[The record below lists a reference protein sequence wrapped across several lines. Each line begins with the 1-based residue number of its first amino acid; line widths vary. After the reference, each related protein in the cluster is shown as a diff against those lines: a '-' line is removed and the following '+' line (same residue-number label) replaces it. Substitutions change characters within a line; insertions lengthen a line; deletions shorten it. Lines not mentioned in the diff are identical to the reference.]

1 MKKSAKI
8 WLIIA
13 SLLVIIGAVM
23 FAVSLIA
30 YNGDFSK
37 FATAK
42 YQTNTHEISEEF
54 KDISIDTDTANIVFL
69 PSDDGKCKVECYERE
84 NETHFVKVENG
95 TLKITYV
102 DQREWYEYISINF
115 GSTRV
120 TVYLPSAE
128 YSSLRIKED
137 TGNIT
142 LTSDFGFDV
151 IDIKTSTG
159 DVHCDRATAESVKIR
174 TSTGNIELSCIEC
187 SSLDLGASTGNITV
201 NDAKCSGDIK
211 IEVSTGNTKLQ
222 SVSCKSL
229 TSSGDT
235 GDILLKKV
243 IASEKFSI
251 ETDTGDIDFNASDAA
266 EIFVET
272 DTGDVCGT
280 LLSSKVF
287 ITETDTGDV
296 DVPKSTVGGRCEITT
311 STGDIEISIN

>member
-30 YNGDFSK
+30 YNGDFTK
-37 FATAK
+37 FTTAK

-54 KDISIDTDTANIVFL
+54 ADISIDTDTANIVFL

-84 NETHFVKVENG
+84 NENHSVEVENG

-102 DQREWYEYISINF
+102 DQREWYEYIGINF

-120 TVYLPSAE
+120 TVYLPDSE
-128 YSSLRIKED
+128 YSSLKIKED

-159 DVHCDRATAESVKIR
+159 DVHCGRATAESVKIR
-174 TSTGNIELSCIEC
+174 TSTGNIELIGIEC

-211 IEVSTGNTKLQ
+211 IEVSTGKTKLIG
-222 SVSCKSL
+222 VSCESL
-229 TSSGDT
+229 ISTGDT
-235 GDILLKKV
+235 GDITLKKV
-243 IASEKFSI
+243 VATEKLSI
-251 ETDTGDIDFNASDAA
+251 TRSTGDVTFDACDAA
-266 EIFVET
+266 EISVKT
-272 DTGDVCGT
+272 STGDVDGT

-287 ITETDTGDV
+287 ITDTSTGDV